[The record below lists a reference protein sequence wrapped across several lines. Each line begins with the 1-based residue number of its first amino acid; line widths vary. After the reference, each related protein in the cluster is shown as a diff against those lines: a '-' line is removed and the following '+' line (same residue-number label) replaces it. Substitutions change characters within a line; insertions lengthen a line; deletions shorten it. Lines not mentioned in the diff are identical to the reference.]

1 MTPRAAKRTISPE
14 GFGRFLRWLSSDDEQ
29 AVREYQLIRR
39 RLVSFFIHRGCTNS
53 DELFDETV
61 DIVITKIDT
70 GAEIVNPL
78 AYCYG
83 VARNVLRTSARRR
96 KPVSMDRDFVSP
108 QALDTETRERE
119 LECLESC
126 VSRLSADDRQIVARY
141 HEGRGR
147 EKIEARKAL
156 AGGVGGSNALRI
168 RVCRIHKVLRLCMVD
183 CLNRS
188 AKAKSLEVAN

>member
-1 MTPRAAKRTISPE
+1 MAPRATKRIISPD

-29 AVREYQLIRR
+29 AVREYLLIQR
-39 RLVSFFIHRGCTNS
+39 RLVSFFIRRGCTNS

-61 DIVITKIDT
+61 DILITKIDT
-70 GAEIVNPL
+70 GAKIVNPL

-96 KPVSMDRDFVSP
+96 KPVGLDRDFASP
-108 QALDTETRERE
+108 QASDTETRERE
-119 LECLESC
+119 LQCLESC
-126 VSRLSADDRQIVARY
+126 VSRLSADDQQIVARY
-141 HEGRGR
+141 HVGRGR

-156 AGGVGGSNALRI
+156 AEGVGGLNALRV
-168 RVCRIHKVLRLCMVD
+168 RVCRIHKVLRLCIVD

-188 AKAKSLEVAN
+188 AEAKSLEVAS

>member
-1 MTPRAAKRTISPE
+1 MAPRAAKRTISPE

-70 GAEIVNPL
+70 GAEIANAL

-96 KPVSMDRDFVSP
+96 KPVSLNRDFASP
-108 QALDTETRERE
+108 QALDTETRELE
-119 LECLESC
+119 LQCLESC
-126 VSRLSADDRQIVARY
+126 VSRLPPDDRLIVARY
-141 HEGRGR
+141 HESRGR
-147 EKIEARKAL
+147 EKIESRKAL
-156 AGGVGGSNALRI
+156 ADRVGGLNALRV
-168 RVCRIHKVLRLCMVD
+168 RVCRIHKVLRLCVID
-183 CLNRS
+183 CLNRP
-188 AKAKSLEVAN
+188 AKAKPLEAQP

>member
-1 MTPRAAKRTISPE
+1 MAPRIAKRTISPE

-61 DIVITKIDT
+61 DIVITKIET
-70 GAEIVNPL
+70 GAEIVNAL

-96 KPVSMDRDFVSP
+96 KPVSLDRDFVSP
-108 QALDTETRERE
+108 QALDTERRE
-119 LECLESC
+119 LELDCLESC
-126 VSRLSADDRQIVARY
+126 VSRLPSDDRQIVARY

-156 AGGVGGSNALRI
+156 AARVGGLNALRV
-168 RVCRIHKVLRLCMVD
+168 RVCRIHKVLRLCMID
-183 CLNRS
+183 CLNRP
-188 AKAKSLEVAN
+188 AKAKALEVQP